1 MAATVGVGKQSQLK
15 KAEAFRRL
23 HIPGNPIV
31 LYNVWDAGSAQAV
44 ANAGAEA
51 IATSSWAVAK
61 AHGFEDGERI
71 PFELAIQ
78 NLRRIVGAV
87 DLPVSVD
94 LERGYGDG
102 PDKVAESIS
111 LAIEAGAI
119 GCNLEDSVPVTL
131 EVRGIDAQV
140 DRIRSARK
148 IADSTGI
155 PFFINARCDLFFYG
169 GDSVPH
175 DDELLAKVVD
185 RAHAYARA
193 GANGLFVPGLTTIS
207 LISQLAKKSPI
218 PLNILVD
225 SRASVQILADNGV
238 SRISYGATPYAEMF
252 GALERAA
259 ITAKARL

>member
-1 MAATVGVGKQSQLK
+1 MPATVSNVGKQSQLK
-15 KAEAFRRL
+15 KAEAFRCL
-23 HIPGNPIV
+23 HIPGNPLV

-44 ANAGAEA
+44 ANAGAKA

-87 DLPVSVD
+87 DLPVTVD

-102 PDKVAESIS
+102 PEKVAKSIS
-111 LAIEAGAI
+111 IAIEAGAI
-119 GCNLEDSVPVTL
+119 GCNLEDTVPVTL
-131 EVRGIDAQV
+131 EVRDTETQV
-140 DRIRSARK
+140 NRIHSARK
-148 IADSTGI
+148 TADSTGI

-185 RAHAYARA
+185 RAHAYAQA
-193 GANGLFVPGLTTIS
+193 GANGLFVPGLATIS

-238 SRISYGATPYAEMF
+238 SRISYGATPYVEMF
-252 GALERAA
+252 SGLEKASRASYG
-259 ITAKARL
+259 

>member
-1 MAATVGVGKQSQLK
+1 MAATVSNVGKQSQLK
-15 KAEAFRRL
+15 KAELFRRL

-44 ANAGAEA
+44 ANAGAKA

-87 DLPVSVD
+87 DVPVTVD
-94 LERGYGDG
+94 LERGYGDE
-102 PDKVAESIS
+102 PEKVAKSIS
-111 LAIEAGAI
+111 IAIEAGAI
-119 GCNLEDSVPVTL
+119 GCNLEDSGPVTL
-131 EVRGIDAQV
+131 EVRDTEAQV
-140 DRIRSARK
+140 NRIRSARK

-175 DDELLAKVVD
+175 DDALLAKVVD
-185 RAHAYARA
+185 RAHAYAQA
-193 GANGLFVPGLTTIS
+193 GANGLFVPGLATIS

-225 SRASVQILADNGV
+225 SRASVRTLADSGV
-238 SRISYGATPYAEMF
+238 SRISYGTTPYVEMF
-252 GALERAA
+252 GALEKAARAS
-259 ITAKARL
+259 RE